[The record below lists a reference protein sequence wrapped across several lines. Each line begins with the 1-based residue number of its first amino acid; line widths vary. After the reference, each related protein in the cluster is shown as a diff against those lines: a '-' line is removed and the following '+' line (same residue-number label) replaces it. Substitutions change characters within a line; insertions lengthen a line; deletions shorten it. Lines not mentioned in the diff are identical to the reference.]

1 MSAILR
7 KWKQQPIDWHDLT
20 TQAKLGHLQEHLQ
33 EEDEVTYI
41 DKGGIACTAVA
52 AKVTPTGALFILKD
66 IAFDRK
72 MYDSLDGSLLSWE
85 GSDLRREL
93 NTVELANLPDDLAAE
108 ITPRKITQVIA
119 GGSITTEDKLWV
131 PSATELFGKGHRYA
145 ACDGPDEE
153 QLPIFKTEGDRVK
166 DMDGETWWYWTR
178 SPLSSSTTYFC
189 FVHNY
194 GNAHSNSATNA
205 SGVAFGF
212 LIGSQI

>member
-1 MSAILR
+1 M
-7 KWKQQPIDWHDLT
+7 
-20 TQAKLGHLQEHLQ
+20 
-33 EEDEVTYI
+33 
-41 DKGGIACTAVA
+41 
-52 AKVTPTGALFILKD
+52 TPTGALFILKD

-166 DMDGETWWYWTR
+166 DMDGETWWYWLR
-178 SPLSSSTTYFC
+178 SPPCPRPPRTSALCTT
-189 FVHNY
+189 
-194 GNAHSNSATNA
+194 AAARSAPSPRARVAWPSA
-205 SGVAFGF
+205 S
-212 LIGSQI
+212 